1 MTKRFYVT
9 PEGKDERVI
18 DIVDD
23 GDIIKQLDH
32 DSSIVRLDD
41 DLYEVSSGDLR
52 TTVVIVSRNQD
63 SVRLSVG
70 GRLLDVNVSNEG
82 ERLIKKLGIDLAAHR
97 KLKDLKAPMPG
108 LVLKVLVEEGQEINK
123 GDGLLV
129 LEAMKMENQIK
140 ATGDA
145 VVEEVCITEGT
156 AVEKGQVLIKFN

>member
-1 MTKRFYVT
+1 MT
-9 PEGKDERVI
+9 PEDKEEHVI
-18 DIVDD
+18 DILDD
-23 GDIIKQLDH
+23 GDIIRRRNG
-32 DSSIVRLDD
+32 DSSIKRLDD
-41 DLYEVSSGDLR
+41 DLYEVYSGDQQ
-52 TTVVIVSRNQD
+52 TTIVVVKRNED

-70 GRLLDVNVSNEG
+70 GRLLDVKVSNEG
-82 ERLIKKLGIDLAAHR
+82 ERLIKKLGIDLAAQR

-108 LVLKVLVEEGQEINK
+108 LVLKVLVEEGQEISK

-145 VVEEVCITEGT
+145 VVAEVCISEGT